1 MSFLSLFLYFLSFWM
16 SFFSLKLVFSLPKR
30 YKEKRDIK
38 DSDIPPLNLHLILFK
53 KQVFINQI
61 CFRCNRWGVST
72 DMQISFLKA
81 APIGQHIDIV
91 GQCDKAGKTLAF
103 SSCFIYNDK
112 GELLLRGQQTKFM
125 GTPLIEFETTDELD

>member
-1 MSFLSLFLYFLSFWM
+1 
-16 SFFSLKLVFSLPKR
+16 
-30 YKEKRDIK
+30 
-38 DSDIPPLNLHLILFK
+38 
-53 KQVFINQI
+53 
-61 CFRCNRWGVST
+61 
-72 DMQISFLKA
+72 MQISFLKA